1 MSLNSKAMPNTLHDR
16 STMRSAPWP
25 PLLSAAER
33 RHSERLAGL
42 IRKDIERA
50 GGSISFAR
58 FMELALYA
66 PGLGYYSS
74 GAEKFG
80 AAADF
85 VTAPE
90 FSSRFI
96 RCIARQCEEI
106 LRRIGGGDVLE
117 VGAGRGTLAVGLL
130 RELEARACLPER
142 YLILELSAELQ
153 QRQAT
158 LIEEALPHLYP
169 RVQWLQALPSALR
182 GVVLANELLDAM
194 PVHRFRVQERG
205 VEELY
210 VQSGT
215 HGFVWS
221 AQQATA
227 SLADRVQALALPLGY
242 VSELNLHAEAWVRSI
257 TDRLQMGVLL
267 LIDYGFPRAEYYHPQ
282 RHEGTLMCHYRQ
294 RAHDDPLILVGLQDI
309 TAHVDF
315 TAVAEAGTQAGLA
328 LLGYTSQAAFLLAT
342 GLAEDLGAPDPAKLP
357 EQAER
362 AREINLLTSP
372 AEMGELY
379 KVMVLGRGIEEP
391 LLGFTLQ
398 DRRGRL

>member
-1 MSLNSKAMPNTLHDR
+1 MQSGSWPPVL
-16 STMRSAPWP
+16 SAP
-25 PLLSAAER
+25 ER

-42 IRKDIERA
+42 VHEQIQQA
-50 GGSISFAR
+50 GGSIPFAR

-66 PGLGYYSS
+66 PGLGYYSG

-80 AAADF
+80 VDF

-90 FSSRFI
+90 FSSRFA
-96 RCIARQCEEI
+96 RCIARQCEEV
-106 LRRIGGGDVLE
+106 LFRIGGGDVLE

-130 RELEARACLPER
+130 RELEARGRLPER
-142 YLILELSAELQ
+142 YLILELSTELQ
-153 QRQAT
+153 QRQAE
-158 LIEEALPHLYP
+158 LIEQALPHLYP
-169 RVQWLQALPSALR
+169 RVQWLQAMPTPLR
-182 GVVLANELLDAM
+182 GVVLANELLDAI
-194 PVHRFRVQERG
+194 PVRRFRVTEGG
-205 VEELY
+205 VEELC
-210 VQSGT
+210 VRSDAQ
-215 HGFVWS
+215 GFVWS
-221 AQQATA
+221 AQPATA
-227 SLADRVQALALPLGY
+227 SLADRVRALALPLGY

-257 TDRLQMGVLL
+257 ADCLRTGVVL
-267 LIDYGFPRAEYYHPQ
+267 LIDYGFPHAEYYHPQ

-309 TAHVDF
+309 SAHVDF
-315 TAVAEAGTQAGLA
+315 SAIAEAGTQAGLA

-342 GLAEDLGAPDPAKLP
+342 GLAEDIDTPDPATLP

-379 KVMVLGRGIEEP
+379 KVMALGRGVDAP